1 MPELYDVEE
10 FRDEASSSMSHN
22 DQFVRKLSQMSDKEL
37 YEIIDG
43 YIDWE
48 EISIMVGDAYDA
60 AMDQIEDS
68 L

>member
-22 DQFVRKLSQMSDKEL
+22 DQFIHKLSQMSDKEL
-37 YEIIDG
+37 CEIIDG
-43 YIDWE
+43 YINWE